1 MSIKIIYPKHE
12 QSGFTLIEVLV
23 TLLIIAV
30 GLLSIAALQFK
41 GLQYNQD
48 AYFRSQINF
57 LAYDIADRMRL
68 NRANAANY
76 IANYTV
82 PAAAP
87 AGCNE
92 AQGADAAND
101 LLCWHTQVYYAL
113 PPTSEANI
121 TAAGNMYTVTLLWN
135 DREGTARSI
144 AYTFQL

>member
-1 MSIKIIYPKHE
+1 MPMKIKYSSNK
-12 QSGFTLIEVLV
+12 QSGFSLIEVLV
-23 TLLIIAV
+23 TLLIIAI

-76 IANYTV
+76 VANYTV
-82 PAAAP
+82 PAAKP
-87 AGCNE
+87 VGCDENL
-92 AQGADAAND
+92 GADAAND
-101 LLCWHTQVYYAL
+101 LLCWRTQVHNAL
-113 PPTSEANI
+113 PPTSLANI
-121 TAAGNMYTVTLLWN
+121 TAAGNMYTVTLSWT
-135 DREGTARSI
+135 DREGTARNI